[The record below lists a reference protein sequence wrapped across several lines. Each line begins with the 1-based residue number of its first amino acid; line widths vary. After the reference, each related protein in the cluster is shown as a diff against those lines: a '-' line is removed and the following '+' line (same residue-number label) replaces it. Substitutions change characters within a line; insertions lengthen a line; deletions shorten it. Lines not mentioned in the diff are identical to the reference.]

1 MKKRTTAIMI
11 YKKILFYV
19 LLFISVLSCSK
30 TFDKEKYLNE
40 IFEKYEKPLTDFNL
54 IEIDCKKQ
62 DSLFLQIY
70 NTDQEAR
77 NTGLDYVPID
87 KKNLQL
93 FVSAVEKCSFPYDE
107 EFNDFR
113 SYVGI
118 FLVLQHN
125 DPEWIA
131 FYYDDFKKLIEN
143 KKLPKDILALLEDRF
158 LLQNNKPQL
167 YGTQIKNGKLY
178 DVINPSELKERRESM
193 NFKESIEDYL
203 SRYGLNFNE
212 EIKKM
217 TSNKENLNESK

>member
-1 MKKRTTAIMI
+1 MI
-11 YKKILFYV
+11 NKNVAFILYLTV
-19 LLFISVLSCSK
+19 LVCSCDK

-77 NTGLDYVPID
+77 NNGLDYVPID

-93 FVSAVEKCSFPYDE
+93 FISAVEKCGFPYDE

-178 DVINPSELKERRESM
+178 DVSIHPSNYIIS
-193 NFKESIEDYL
+193 SID
-203 SRYGLNFNE
+203 
-212 EIKKM
+212 
-217 TSNKENLNESK
+217 